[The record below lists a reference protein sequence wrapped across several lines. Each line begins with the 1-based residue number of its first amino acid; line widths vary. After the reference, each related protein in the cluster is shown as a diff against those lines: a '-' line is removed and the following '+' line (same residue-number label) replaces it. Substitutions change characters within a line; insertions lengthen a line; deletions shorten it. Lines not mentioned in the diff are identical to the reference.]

1 MSSIGTPKNLNL
13 PPGATDADL
22 LTQAQTLA
30 ASDSAAKVQEA
41 STEPQALEALA
52 AMGMMP
58 TTPGGPSKTEANNKF
73 ALGALITSQP
83 PPLPADRAPVTPKTQ
98 ALFESLNN
106 DVSTAMAGTQPPTVG
121 SGAATTNM
129 FTQLASI
136 SDAEAQTPEGQQKIQ
151 QLVAQGSKAAAL
163 DIGNLSSAGMMAAFM
178 ILQVQNKASG
188 KEVTATLQ
196 DLTADARKESIDT
209 QIAENK
215 AAQQK
220 VQEARAKQKQ
230 MGILAPLI
238 EAIMAIAT
246 VLASIFTA
254 GSATAVM
261 VTLAVAAIGFL
272 VGGAVGGAQ
281 KGNGFDIGSA
291 FTGMA
296 IGGSVGGLLA
306 KAITKLITTLL
317 MRMGTETAMRA
328 GQRLA
333 VEGAKIG
340 TKNLSNKASM
350 IVQGTSLG
358 VQALGTVGQAFLT
371 YRYQSKLADAKEQ
384 QAKAKLE
391 KAISDMLQNQFQA
404 LSTTLQGMLEMRNT
418 AVNQMIAMLKNQFG
432 VMQKAVSQISA

>member
-1 MSSIGTPKNLNL
+1 
-13 PPGATDADL
+13 
-22 LTQAQTLA
+22 
-30 ASDSAAKVQEA
+30 
-41 STEPQALEALA
+41 
-52 AMGMMP
+52 
-58 TTPGGPSKTEANNKF
+58 
-73 ALGALITSQP
+73 
-83 PPLPADRAPVTPKTQ
+83 
-98 ALFESLNN
+98 
-106 DVSTAMAGTQPPTVG
+106 
-121 SGAATTNM
+121 M

-358 VQALGTVGQAFLT
+358 VQAAGTVAQAGMT
-371 YRYQSKLADAKEQ
+371 YDYQTTLADAKEQ